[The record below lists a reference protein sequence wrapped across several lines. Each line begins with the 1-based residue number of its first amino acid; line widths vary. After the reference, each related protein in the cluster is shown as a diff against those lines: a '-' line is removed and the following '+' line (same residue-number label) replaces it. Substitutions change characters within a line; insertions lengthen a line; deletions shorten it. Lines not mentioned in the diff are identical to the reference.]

1 MVVQIMSKQE
11 RVNFYKKQ
19 IEFENI
25 IYDKAEQSVN
35 GTENILIRE
44 LVQSIALDS
53 KKHAS
58 MLNALVSMHTR
69 ATPSVSEEIGQEIKD
84 SITEH
89 IQMEAE
95 AIKTYQEYFE
105 TLDDETEKII
115 VKAILNDEVKH
126 HALLKT
132 LHKMIVEKLTLNVKE
147 FWDMV
152 EEDDDFGYISYSK

>member
-95 AIKTYQEYFE
+95 AIKTYQP
-105 TLDDETEKII
+105 
-115 VKAILNDEVKH
+115 
-126 HALLKT
+126 
-132 LHKMIVEKLTLNVKE
+132 
-147 FWDMV
+147 
-152 EEDDDFGYISYSK
+152 

>member
-1 MVVQIMSKQE
+1 MSKQE
-11 RVNFYKKQ
+11 RVDFYNQQ
-19 IEFENI
+19 IDLENV
-25 IYDKAEQSVN
+25 IYDKAENAVKD
-35 GTENILIRE
+35 TENILIRE

-58 MLNALVSMHTR
+58 MLSALVSMHTK
-69 ATPSVSEEIGQEIKD
+69 ATPSVSEEIGQDIKD

-89 IQMEAE
+89 IQLEAQ

-115 VKAILNDEVKH
+115 VKAILNDEIKH

-132 LHKMIVEKLTLNVKE
+132 IHKMIVEKLTLNVQE

-152 EEDDDFGYISYSK
+152 EEDDDFGYIGYSK

>member
-1 MVVQIMSKQE
+1 MEIKTMSKQE
-11 RVNFYKKQ
+11 RVDFYKRQ
-19 IEFENI
+19 IKLENVI
-25 IYDKAEQSVN
+25 FDKAEAAVKDS
-35 GTENILIRE
+35 ENILIRE
-44 LVQSIALDS
+44 LVHSIALDS

-58 MLNALVSMHTR
+58 MLNALVSMHTK
-69 ATPSVSEEIGQEIKD
+69 ATPSISEEIGQDIKD

-89 IQMEAE
+89 IQLEAK

-105 TLDDETEKII
+105 TLEDEAEKII

-132 LHKMIVEKLTLNVKE
+132 IHKMIVERLTLSVQE

-152 EEDDDFGYISYSK
+152 DEDDEFGYIGYSR

>member
-1 MVVQIMSKQE
+1 MEIQFMSKQE

-19 IEFENI
+19 IEFEDI
-25 IYDKAEQSVN
+25 IYDKAEESIQ
-35 GTENILIRE
+35 GTDNILIRE
-44 LVQSIALDS
+44 MIQSIALDS

-58 MLNALVSMHTR
+58 MLNALVSMHTK
-69 ATPSVSEEIGQEIKD
+69 ATPSVAEEVGQEIKD
-84 SITEH
+84 AITEH

-105 TLDDETEKII
+105 TLDDEAEKII
-115 VKAILNDEVKH
+115 VKAILNDEIKH

-132 LHKMIVEKLTLNVKE
+132 IHKMIVDKLTLNVQE

-152 EEDDDFGYISYSK
+152 EEDDEFGYIGYSK